1 MHLLPIVKIILGS
14 LPDFF
19 MLVWVVF
26 IEKYDYSNRKE
37 NISMKRKILLIF
49 AALILI
55 PTLLSAGFT
64 SQAAGKKQS
73 SGFVKEKNG
82 THYYYKNGKQAKG
95 RVTINGHTYI
105 FNSKGIMQKNG
116 WYTTKRGNTYYLRK
130 NGTAL
135 KGKQTIKRKTY
146 IFSKIGRMRKGMYKS
161 PYTGKKY
168 YLNPKTGV
176 LLTNSWFTTKKGNKM
191 YFGSS
196 GAAYTG
202 KHTIGKHTYLFSDK
216 GAMKKGFQKLN
227 GHTYYFRKKG
237 GAMATGF
244 LRIKGN
250 MYYFNQN
257 GIMQTGF
264 QTLNNKTFY
273 FKENGCMLTGFQKI
287 NGNTYYF
294 TKRGVMAKGFK
305 KLNGETY
312 YFHDN
317 GTMATGFQKINGK
330 TYYYKENGAQAH
342 GMQTI
347 GKDRYYFKA
356 DGTLLTGRVKI
367 GNCLYVANDKGVI
380 YRTVDGN
387 KKMVALTFDDGPS
400 PYTPLVLDT
409 LEKYNTVATFFVVG
423 NRCSTYSSYLKREYA
438 LGCEI
443 GTHTYDHAW
452 LNRLSADEVKEEIKK
467 GSDAI
472 IREIGVAPTLMRP
485 PGGCVNDTVRENVGL
500 PMIMWSV
507 DTRDWETRSTPT
519 TITRVVDGAYDGAII
534 LIHDLHQSTAIAS
547 QTFIPKLIENGYQLV
562 TVSEMAELRG
572 VTMEAGQSYNS
583 FR

>member
-1 MHLLPIVKIILGS
+1 MKK
-14 LPDFF
+14 FF
-19 MLVWVVF
+19 
-26 IEKYDYSNRKE
+26 
-37 NISMKRKILLIF
+37 LLIL
-49 AALILI
+49 ATLILI
-55 PTLLSAGFT
+55 PTIFASGIT
-64 SQAAGKKQS
+64 SNAATKKHTA
-73 SGFVKEKNG
+73 GFVKEKNG

-95 RVTINGHTYI
+95 RCTINGHTYI
-105 FNSKGIMQKNG
+105 FNSKGVMQKNC
-116 WYTTKRGNTYYLRK
+116 WYTTKKGNTYYLRK
-130 NGTAL
+130 NGTAM
-135 KGKQTIKRKTY
+135 KGKQTIKGKTY

-176 LLTNSWFTTKKGNKM
+176 LLTNFWFTTKKGNKM

-244 LRIKGN
+244 LRIKEN

-264 QTLNNKTFY
+264 QKVGSSNYY
-273 FKENGCMLTGFQKI
+273 FK
-287 NGNTYYF
+287 
-294 TKRGVMAKGFK
+294 A
-305 KLNGETY
+305 
-312 YFHDN
+312 N

-330 TYYYKENGAQAH
+330 TYYYKENGTQAY

-380 YRTVDGN
+380 YRTIDGN

-409 LEKYNTVATFFVVG
+409 LEKYNAVATFFVVG
-423 NRCSTYSSYLKREYA
+423 NRCSTYGSYLKREYA

-452 LNRLSADEVKEEIKK
+452 LNRLSADGVKEEIKK

-472 IREIGVAPTLMRP
+472 VHEIGVVPTLMRP
-485 PGGCVNDTVRENVGL
+485 PGGCVNDTVRQNVGL

-547 QTFIPKLIENGYQLV
+547 QTFIPKLIEKGYQLV

-572 VTMEAGQSYNS
+572 VKMTAGQSYNS

>member
-1 MHLLPIVKIILGS
+1 
-14 LPDFF
+14 
-19 MLVWVVF
+19 
-26 IEKYDYSNRKE
+26 
-37 NISMKRKILLIF
+37 
-49 AALILI
+49 
-55 PTLLSAGFT
+55 
-64 SQAAGKKQS
+64 
-73 SGFVKEKNG
+73 
-82 THYYYKNGKQAKG
+82 
-95 RVTINGHTYI
+95 
-105 FNSKGIMQKNG
+105 
-116 WYTTKRGNTYYLRK
+116 
-130 NGTAL
+130 
-135 KGKQTIKRKTY
+135 
-146 IFSKIGRMRKGMYKS
+146 
-161 PYTGKKY
+161 
-168 YLNPKTGV
+168 
-176 LLTNSWFTTKKGNKM
+176 
-191 YFGSS
+191 
-196 GAAYTG
+196 
-202 KHTIGKHTYLFSDK
+202 
-216 GAMKKGFQKLN
+216 
-227 GHTYYFRKKG
+227 
-237 GAMATGF
+237 
-244 LRIKGN
+244 
-250 MYYFNQN
+250 
-257 GIMQTGF
+257 
-264 QTLNNKTFY
+264 
-273 FKENGCMLTGFQKI
+273 
-287 NGNTYYF
+287 
-294 TKRGVMAKGFK
+294 
-305 KLNGETY
+305 
-312 YFHDN
+312 
-317 GTMATGFQKINGK
+317 MATGFQKINGK
-330 TYYYKENGAQAH
+330 TYYYKENGTMAY

-347 GKDRYYFKA
+347 GKDRYYFKS

-409 LEKYNTVATFFVVG
+409 LKKYNAVATFFVVG

-452 LNRLSADEVKEEIKK
+452 LNRLSADGVKEEIKK

-572 VTMEAGQSYNS
+572 VTMKAGETYNS

>member
-37 NISMKRKILLIF
+37 NIFMKRKILLIF

-105 FNSKGIMQKNG
+105 FNSKGVMQKKG

-130 NGTAL
+130 NGTAV
-135 KGKQTIKRKTY
+135 KGKQTIKGKTY

-227 GHTYYFRKKG
+227 GHTYYF
-237 GAMATGF
+237 
-244 LRIKGN
+244 
-250 MYYFNQN
+250 
-257 GIMQTGF
+257 
-264 QTLNNKTFY
+264 
-273 FKENGCMLTGFQKI
+273 
-287 NGNTYYF
+287 

-305 KLNGETY
+305 KLNGQTY
-312 YFHDN
+312 YFHDNGTMAVGVQKVGSSNYYFKAN

-330 TYYYKENGAQAH
+330 TYYYKENGTMAY

-347 GKDRYYFKA
+347 GKDRYYFKS

-409 LEKYNTVATFFVVG
+409 LEKYNAVATFFVVG

-452 LNRLSADEVKEEIKK
+452 LNRLSADGVKEEIKK

-534 LIHDLHQSTAIAS
+534 LVHDLHQSTAIAS

-572 VTMEAGQSYNS
+572 VTMKAGETYNS
-583 FR
+583 IR

>member
-1 MHLLPIVKIILGS
+1 
-14 LPDFF
+14 
-19 MLVWVVF
+19 
-26 IEKYDYSNRKE
+26 
-37 NISMKRKILLIF
+37 MKKTFLLIL

-55 PTLLSAGFT
+55 PAVFSSGIT
-64 SQAAGKKQS
+64 SNAAGKKHA
-73 SGFVKEKNG
+73 SGFIKEKNG
-82 THYYYKNGKQAKG
+82 THYYYKNGKSAKG
-95 RVTINGHTYI
+95 RCTINGHTYI
-105 FNSKGIMQKNG
+105 FNSKGIMQKKG
-116 WYTTKRGNTYYLRK
+116 WYTTKGGYTYYLRK

-135 KGKQTIKRKTY
+135 TGKQTIKGKTY
-146 IFSKIGRMRKGMYKS
+146 IFSQIGRMKKGMYKS

-191 YFGSS
+191 YFGAN

-202 KHTIGKHTYLFSDK
+202 TQTIGNHTYLFSNK
-216 GAMKKGFQKLN
+216 GAMQKGFKQLNGHTYYFRKKDGTMAKGFFLIKNNTYYFNQDGIMLTGFQTINNKTFYFQGNGCMLTGFQKLN
-227 GHTYYFRKKG
+227 GHTYYF
-237 GAMATGF
+237 T
-244 LRIKGN
+244 N
-250 MYYFNQN
+250 
-257 GIMQTGF
+257 
-264 QTLNNKTFY
+264 
-273 FKENGCMLTGFQKI
+273 
-287 NGNTYYF
+287 
-294 TKRGVMAKGFK
+294 RGVMAKGLTR
-305 KLNGETY
+305 LNGETY

-317 GTMATGFQKINGK
+317 GIMAVGAQKIDSNDYYFKENGTMATGLQQINGK
-330 TYYYKENGAQAH
+330 TYYYKENGIRAY

-347 GKDRYYFKA
+347 GNNKYYFKA

-400 PYTPLVLDT
+400 PYTPLVLNT
-409 LEKYNTVATFFVVG
+409 LEKYNAVATFFVVG
-423 NRCSTYSSYLKREYA
+423 NRCSAYSSYLKREYA

-452 LNRLSADEVKEEIKK
+452 LNQLSADGVKEEIKK

-472 IREIGVAPTLMRP
+472 VREIGVAPTLMRP
-485 PGGCVNDTVRENVGL
+485 PGGCVNDTVRQNVGL

-507 DTRDWETRSTPT
+507 DTRDWETRNTPT

>member
-1 MHLLPIVKIILGS
+1 
-14 LPDFF
+14 
-19 MLVWVVF
+19 
-26 IEKYDYSNRKE
+26 
-37 NISMKRKILLIF
+37 MKRKILLIF

-73 SGFVKEKNG
+73 SGFAKEKNG

-105 FNSKGIMQKNG
+105 FNSKGVMQKKG

-130 NGTAL
+130 NGTAV
-135 KGKQTIKRKTY
+135 KGKQTIKGKTY

-227 GHTYYFRKKG
+227 GHTYYF
-237 GAMATGF
+237 
-244 LRIKGN
+244 
-250 MYYFNQN
+250 
-257 GIMQTGF
+257 
-264 QTLNNKTFY
+264 
-273 FKENGCMLTGFQKI
+273 
-287 NGNTYYF
+287 

-330 TYYYKENGAQAH
+330 TYYYKENGTMAY

-347 GKDRYYFKA
+347 GKDRYYFKS

-409 LEKYNTVATFFVVG
+409 LEKYNAVATFFVVG

-452 LNRLSADEVKEEIKK
+452 LNRLSADGVKEEIKK

>member
-55 PTLLSAGFT
+55 QTLLSAGFT

-105 FNSKGIMQKNG
+105 FNSKGVMQKKG

-130 NGTAL
+130 NGTAV
-135 KGKQTIKRKTY
+135 KGKQTIKGKTY

-216 GAMKKGFQKLN
+216 GAMKKGFQK
-227 GHTYYFRKKG
+227 
-237 GAMATGF
+237 
-244 LRIKGN
+244 
-250 MYYFNQN
+250 
-257 GIMQTGF
+257 
-264 QTLNNKTFY
+264 
-273 FKENGCMLTGFQKI
+273 I

-317 GTMATGFQKINGK
+317 GTMAVGVQKVGSSNYYFKANGTMATGFQKINGK
-330 TYYYKENGAQAH
+330 TYYYKENGTMAY

-347 GKDRYYFKA
+347 GKDRYYFKS

-409 LEKYNTVATFFVVG
+409 LEKYNAVATFFVVG

-452 LNRLSADEVKEEIKK
+452 LNRLSADGVKEEIKK